1 MKKRIINLCL
11 FLGIL
16 LSTNVTLSQSEGT
29 VSLNSY
35 QLDEPNN
42 RVLISIK
49 TAESFIVG
57 ANRYVLHIGGRHF
70 LLSEHPEGRLDEII
84 FYVPLADYKV
94 LIEQSQIVLVYGF
107 YHENT
112 LQDGEGNGANG
123 FTGKHWLLGKF
134 NHEVLLK
141 N

>member
-1 MKKRIINLCL
+1 MKKRILNLCL
-11 FLGIL
+11 LLGML
-16 LSTNVTLSQSEGT
+16 FSTAYAISQSEGT

-35 QLDEPNN
+35 QFDETKN
-42 RVLISIK
+42 RVLVSIK
-49 TAESFIVG
+49 TTESFIVG
-57 ANRYVLHIGGRHF
+57 ANRYVLHIGGRYF
-70 LLSEHPEGRLDEII
+70 LLSEHPEGRLNEII

-94 LIEQSQIVLVYGF
+94 LIEQSQMVLVYGF
-107 YHENT
+107 YHENA

-134 NHEVLLK
+134 IHEAPVK